1 MPLTTAVLVAAIG
14 LLATAVLAVV
24 IRSRHIRGRLL
35 FSAGLLAV
43 SLALGIALAQ
53 GLGDQSLVA
62 GLARL
67 TLVLALL
74 IMGVAVVANPWR
86 ESRPSE
92 RMPAIVQDAVVL
104 VLFGVIA
111 TLIMREQLL
120 ATSAVGAVVVG
131 FALQDTLGNLFA
143 GLAIQIEKPFRVG
156 QWVSIGGH
164 EGRVEEV
171 TWRATKLHTK
181 MGQFLIV
188 PNSTVA
194 KDVILNYSE
203 PVVPTRLEVTVGVS
217 YLTPPHVVKEAIGRA
232 LSNAPLVNTAPAP
245 LVTIDAFSASSVDY
259 GIRFWI
265 DDYAADRVA
274 RDQVRS
280 NLWYEFRR
288 SGIEIPWPIQVEYS
302 RPEPPLQTP
311 ADEAR
316 AAECL
321 GRIDLFAH
329 LPEGLRQQLA
339 TASPL
344 QWYARGEAIVRQG
357 SAGRSMFVVLSGDV
371 AVRLEPSQ
379 QQVAT
384 IAAGGFFGEMSAL
397 TGEPRTATVQA
408 VTECQVLEIGA
419 DALGDLLRGHP
430 ELLEPI
436 GRVMAERRSGLAE
449 AQQVAEAAEAARL
462 SRKATLLERIQ
473 QFLHISP
480 EARPR

>member
-1 MPLTTAVLVAAIG
+1 MPLTTAVIAAAAG
-14 LLATAVLAVV
+14 LLVTVVLAVL
-24 IRSRHIRGRLL
+24 IRSRFIRARLL
-35 FSAGLLAV
+35 FSAALLVV
-43 SLALGIALAQ
+43 SLGLDTALAQ
-53 GLGDQSLVA
+53 GLGDQVLVA

-74 IMGVAVVANPWR
+74 TAIVALVVNPWKA
-86 ESRPSE
+86 SRPSE

-188 PNSTVA
+188 PNSSVA

-232 LSNAPLVNTAPAP
+232 LDNAPLVNRAPAP

-265 DDYAADRVA
+265 DDYGADRVA

-288 SGIEIPWPIQVEYS
+288 SGIEMPWPIQVEYS
-302 RPEPPLQTP
+302 RPEPPAQT
-311 ADEAR
+311 AEDEAR
-316 AAECL
+316 AAEVL
-321 GRIDLFAH
+321 GRVALFSH
-329 LPEGLRQQLA
+329 LPAALRQRLA
-339 TASPL
+339 TARPL
-344 QWYARGEAIVRQG
+344 QWFARSEAIVRQG
-357 SAGRSMFVVLSGDV
+357 ASGRSLFVVLSGDV
-371 AVRLEPSQ
+371 AVVLEPSQ
-379 QQVAT
+379 QEVAT
-384 IAAGGFFGEMSAL
+384 ISAGGVFGEMSAL
-397 TGEPRTATVQA
+397 TGAPRTATVRA
-408 VTECQVLEIGA
+408 LSACQLLEITA
-419 DALGDLLRGHP
+419 ESLADLLREYP
-430 ELLEPI
+430 DLLDPI
-436 GRVMAERRSGLAE
+436 GRVIAERRTGLAE
-449 AQQVAEAAEAARL
+449 AQQLADAADAARV
-462 SRKATLLERIQ
+462 SHTDTLLERIQ
-473 QFLHISP
+473 RFLKL
-480 EARPR
+480 

>member
-1 MPLTTAVLVAAIG
+1 MPLTTAVIAAAAG
-14 LLATAVLAVV
+14 LLAIALLAVI
-24 IRSRHIRGRLL
+24 IRSRYIRGRLL

-43 SLALGIALAQ
+43 SLGLDAALAQ
-53 GLGDQSLVA
+53 GLGDQVLLA

-67 TLVLALL
+67 TVVLAVLT
-74 IMGVAVVANPWR
+74 MTVAVAANPWK

-92 RMPAIVQDAVVL
+92 RMPAIVQDASVL

-194 KDVILNYSE
+194 KEVILNYSE

-217 YLTPPHVVKEAIGRA
+217 YLTPPHAVKEAIGRA
-232 LSNAPLVNTAPAP
+232 LDNAPLVNRTPAP

-274 RDQVRS
+274 RDQVRA

-302 RPEPPLQTP
+302 RPEPPAQTTD
-311 ADEAR
+311 DEAR
-316 AAECL
+316 AAEVV
-321 GRIDLFAH
+321 GRVELFAH
-329 LPEGLRQQLA
+329 LPASLWQRLA

-344 QWYARGEAIVRQG
+344 QWFTRGEAIVRQG
-357 SAGRSMFVVLSGDV
+357 TSGRSMFVVLSGDV
-371 AVRLEPSQ
+371 AVVLEPSQ

-384 IAAGGFFGEMSAL
+384 LGAGGVFGEMSAL
-397 TGEPRTATVQA
+397 TGAPRSATVRA
-408 VTECQVLEIGA
+408 TSACQVLEISAGTLA
-419 DALGDLLRGHP
+419 GLLREHP
-430 ELLEPI
+430 SLLEPI
-436 GRVMAERRSGLAE
+436 GRVIAERRTGLAE
-449 AQQVAEAAEAARL
+449 AQQVADAADAARL
-462 SRKATLLERIQ
+462 SHKDTLIERIQ
-473 QFLHISP
+473 KFLNL
-480 EARPR
+480 